1 MPDVIIVGSGFAGSV
16 LAERFANSSKK
27 VLVLEKRSHVGG
39 NSYETSLNGLRYHL
53 YGPHIFHTNSSRVW
67 NYLEP
72 FTEWFFYE
80 HRVLGKID
88 GMCVPIPFNF
98 KSMEL
103 LFPKEKAKS
112 IQAKLLE
119 HYSLNTKVSVLDL
132 KNSSDQEIRSFG
144 EYVYEK
150 VFLHYTAKQWNT
162 DIKNV
167 DTSVINRVPV
177 VVGYDDRYF
186 QDSIQMMPKFGYNDI
201 FKHLLQH
208 DNITVKMNVDAK
220 KLLTFQEDK
229 IYFEGKEFS
238 GKVIYTGALD
248 ELFDY
253 EFGALPYRSL
263 DLQFSYESMNYFQPC
278 AVLNYP
284 NEEDYTRVTEF
295 KHLTGESFHKG
306 TVLLHEYPKNYDY
319 RDQSSIPYYAI
330 LNPENLEIYQKYA
343 QKASRYSSLFLC
355 GRLAEYKYYNMDAV
369 VLRALEL
376 FDEMK

>member
-1 MPDVIIVGSGFAGSV
+1 M
-16 LAERFANSSKK
+16 
-27 VLVLEKRSHVGG
+27 
-39 NSYETSLNGLRYHL
+39 
-53 YGPHIFHTNSSRVW
+53 
-67 NYLEP
+67 
-72 FTEWFFYE
+72 
-80 HRVLGKID
+80 
-88 GMCVPIPFNF
+88 
-98 KSMEL
+98 
-103 LFPKEKAKS
+103 
-112 IQAKLLE
+112 
-119 HYSLNTKVSVLDL
+119 
-132 KNSSDQEIRSFG
+132 
-144 EYVYEK
+144 
-150 VFLHYTAKQWNT
+150 HYTAKQWNT

-186 QDSIQMMPKFGYNDI
+186 QDSVQMMPKFGYNDI

-208 DNITVKMNVDAK
+208 DNITVKTNVNAK
-220 KLLTFQEDK
+220 SMLSFQKDK

-295 KHLTGESFHKG
+295 KYLTGEFFHNG
-306 TVLLHEYPKNYDY
+306 TVLLKEYPKNYDC
-319 RDQSSIPYYAI
+319 RDQNSIPYYAI
-330 LNPENLEIYQKYA
+330 LNSENLEVYRQYEH
-343 QKASRYSSLFLC
+343 KASCYSNLFLC

-376 FDEMK
+376 FDEIK